1 MENLVIL
8 QETIR
13 WEKNKK
19 VVILQ
24 FLNKLEVLASR
35 VINMGE

>member
-13 WEKNKK
+13 WEKKKK